1 MRMNP
6 VKRAIADGGR
16 SFGTM
21 VFEFDTPGIGRFA
34 AGAGA
39 EFVIYDMEHTGWSIQ
54 TIRELV
60 ATTRS
65 ADIVPLV
72 RVPATEYHLLSRPL
86 DVGAMGLM
94 VPMVES
100 VEQAR
105 VIAASAKYPPV
116 GRRGAAFGVAHDDYM
131 PGEVGAKMQAART
144 RTLVMPILE
153 TPEGVA
159 AADAIAAVDGVDV
172 LFLGNFDLTSFM
184 GIPGRFDDP
193 RYLQAV
199 DTVAAAAR
207 RHGKSAGFVAA
218 DEATGH
224 RYRALGYDMLAYGID
239 FQLYQRA
246 LAAGIASLR
255 GAARNP

>member
-1 MRMNP
+1 MLCAACR
-6 VKRAIADGGR
+6 
-16 SFGTM
+16 
-21 VFEFDTPGIGRFA
+21 GIGIA
-34 AGAGA
+34 
-39 EFVIYDMEHTGWSIQ
+39 
-54 TIRELV
+54 
-60 ATTRS
+60 
-65 ADIVPLV
+65 PLV
-72 RVPATEYHLLSRPL
+72 RVPTAQYHFVAGVL
-86 DVGAMGLM
+86 DLGAHGVM
-94 VPMVES
+94 VPMVDS
-100 VEQAR
+100 
-105 VIAASAKYPPV
+105 AAMAEEIVRWTRYPPQ